1 MCRSMFLIT
10 NVRVHNP
17 ELAPDLTD
25 YRALFGAGGELGQS
39 LHDCR
44 LLFGEPFSYGSPKFL
59 TSIPFAP
66 DSEIRQLW
74 RQQQPGFRWVIAGC

>member
-44 LLFGEPFSYGSPKFL
+44 LCSENLSRTARRSFL
-59 TSIPFAP
+59 HLSH
-66 DSEIRQLW
+66 SRQTP
-74 RQQQPGFRWVIAGC
+74 R